1 MFFFFFLVLVY
12 FLFSTLS
19 TTVVQPLENAV
30 GVKVMSYQTQLG
42 NLLGQRRKDLK
53 YSQIWAIFDQ
63 TFFGN
68 ELSESFFLCDSR
80 YVLFFFFQR
89 PQLKQY

>member
-42 NLLGQRRKDLK
+42 NLLGQRREDLK